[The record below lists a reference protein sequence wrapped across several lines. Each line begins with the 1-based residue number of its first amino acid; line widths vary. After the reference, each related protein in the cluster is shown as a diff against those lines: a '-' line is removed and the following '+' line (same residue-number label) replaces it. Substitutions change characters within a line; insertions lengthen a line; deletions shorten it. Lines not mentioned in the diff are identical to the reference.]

1 MQKDNVIIFDG
12 VSRVFAE
19 KVILNNFSLKVRR
32 GEYLFIIGPSGCGKT
47 VLLRLISG
55 LDHPSSGSIHIDG
68 KNMSHIPACERNTPM
83 VFQNYALFPHM
94 SVAENVQYALRMRNV
109 DKRAREKKTREILE
123 LVGLAEMASKRPM
136 QLSGGQKQR
145 VALARALMT
154 EPRILLLD
162 EPLGAL
168 DENLHSRMI
177 LELKELHERLG
188 ITFIQVT
195 HSQSDALAV
204 GDRMAVMNLGRIEQL
219 GNPMEIF
226 MRPRTSFVA
235 SFMRNC
241 NILGGEV
248 YSLEGRRVTLTNP
261 LGMFQVEV
269 ERIPVGLIKGKKVF
283 LTVRY
288 DQVRPDIKG
297 TFENRVVA
305 ITRGQEIAGSI
316 MTYIFELTNGE
327 EFRYELPLGFDLK
340 LSVDQKVLLGWKS
353 TDCHLCTDVE
363 ASHG

>member
-1 MQKDNVIIFDG
+1 
-12 VSRVFAE
+12 
-19 KVILNNFSLKVRR
+19 
-32 GEYLFIIGPSGCGKT
+32 
-47 VLLRLISG
+47 
-55 LDHPSSGSIHIDG
+55 
-68 KNMSHIPACERNTPM
+68 
-83 VFQNYALFPHM
+83 
-94 SVAENVQYALRMRNV
+94 MRNV

-241 NILGGEV
+241 NILEGEV

-288 DQVRPDIKG
+288 DQVRPDLKG

-316 MTYIFELTNGE
+316 MSYIFELTNGE

-353 TDCHLCTDVE
+353 TDCHLCTDIE